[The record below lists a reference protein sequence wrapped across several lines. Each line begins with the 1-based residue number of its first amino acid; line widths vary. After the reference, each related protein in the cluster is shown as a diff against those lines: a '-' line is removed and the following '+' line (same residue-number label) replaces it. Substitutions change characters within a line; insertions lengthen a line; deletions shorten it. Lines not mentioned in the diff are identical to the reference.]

1 MQDHTIIPK
10 ALLADARIEVLTTT
24 FAMDERK
31 LDESSPR
38 LHPCP
43 GKKHCNV
50 NLVIVIEPSGG
61 ASIINKLP
69 LETTAL
75 VSAVETTST
84 VLAAETT
91 APVEPSSGEKIC
103 RTNHC

>member
-1 MQDHTIIPK
+1 MNKNLMSP
-10 ALLADARIEVLTTT
+10 LLDCI
-24 FAMDERK
+24 

-38 LHPCP
+38 LH
-43 GKKHCNV
+43 CNV
-50 NLVIVIEPSGG
+50 SLVIVIEPLGG
-61 ASIINKLP
+61 ASTVNQLP

-75 VSAVETTST
+75 VSAAETTST